1 MHASHMSGSYHDGS
15 RRLQD
20 RFDTRRL
27 ADRLEARTVREVIR
41 PDTLERM
48 YRVSVQV
55 LLLPGGGHTCLPA
68 IRP

>member
-1 MHASHMSGSYHDGS
+1 V
-15 RRLQD
+15 
-20 RFDTRRL
+20 
-27 ADRLEARTVREVIR
+27 LEIGAPRDVIR

-55 LLLPGGGHTCLPA
+55 LPLPGGMHTCLPA